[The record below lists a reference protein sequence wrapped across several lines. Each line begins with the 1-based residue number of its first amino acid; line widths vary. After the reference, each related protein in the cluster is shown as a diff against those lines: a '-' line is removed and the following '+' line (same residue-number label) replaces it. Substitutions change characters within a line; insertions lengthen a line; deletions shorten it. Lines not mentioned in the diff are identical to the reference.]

1 MSVQS
6 ATTRNDYTAGA
17 SQTVYAYTFEIK
29 AASDITVIVGGVT
42 KSLNTDYTVSGVGT
56 NSGGNVTLSAAPA
69 SGTTVSLVMEM
80 DLARDTDYQANG
92 AFLADDVNND
102 FDSLWLATNQ
112 QETELGRSLRLNQ
125 TEPTSDMTLP
135 LKDARK
141 GSVLAFHETTGLPV
155 AGPTIANVD
164 SVAGI
169 TGDIATVADNDAN
182 ITTVAGISGNVTSVA
197 NISANVTTVAGNTTN
212 INAVAADAS
221 DIGTVASNISNVN
234 TTAGISSDVTTVAGN
249 NVNITTV
256 AGDSS
261 EITTVAGVASDVSTV
276 SGIASDVTAVAGD
289 ASDIGTVAS
298 SISNVNAVGTN
309 ITNVNNVAGNASNIN
324 AVAADGTDIGTVA
337 GIAANVTTVAG
348 ISSDV
353 TTVAGLETKMDTV
366 IADASDIGTVAGISA
381 NVTTVADNSSNVTTV
396 AGLET
401 KMDTIIADASD
412 IGAVAT
418 NINSVTTVSG
428 ISGDVTTV
436 ASKASDVE
444 TVADNIGDVQAA
456 SQNATNAA
464 ASAQAAASSASTA
477 GTHATN
483 ASASASQAANSATG
497 ADDSEAAAGISASAA
512 SSSASAASS
521 SASSAA
527 SSASDANDSQAA
539 AALSASGASVSASA
553 AAVSAG
559 NSETAAATWNNFYTT
574 YLGAAASAPS
584 TDLLGQPLQ
593 DGALYFN
600 TTDDT
605 MYVFNGSI
613 WIAAE
618 STINIVSVPTQ
629 LAADLTTN
637 GNDIIFGD
645 NDKATFGAGDDLQI
659 YHNGTNSFVSEV
671 GSGDLKL
678 NTNGASVIL
687 QKNTG
692 EPMVKA
698 NTDSS
703 VDLYYDN
710 AKKLA
715 TTPTGIDI
723 NGQATMD
730 GLTVDGNGKF
740 SGTTPIVR
748 LTETDTTNLN
758 TRLAHGGGYF
768 FVSTENDAES
778 ANTPR
783 ISLNHSTGDIS
794 FYEDTG
800 TTPKLFWDA
809 SAESLGIGTTSP
821 ATALEVNGD
830 IGIGRVAGG
839 YTFRETV
846 GGGER
851 ASLKS
856 NASNELLFS
865 IGAAS
870 EAMRIDSSGNVG
882 IGTSSP
888 TSLVHLSGTYPKITL
903 NDETGV
909 DRAFSVGT
917 NNETFTI
924 RNETGSANALTITNA
939 NNVGIGTNSPVNALH
954 LHQQV
959 VTGIHPLLKLQANTS
974 DNTGTRG
981 VSIDFVGTADAA
993 AVGSRIVATRVAA
1006 GAHMDLRFH
1015 VSRDSEAMRIDSSG
1029 KVGIG
1034 TSSPEKAL
1042 HINSGT
1048 SNIGVRVESSDA
1060 TASIEFMD
1068 SGTTGSLQ
1076 SARVGGISNDFFV
1089 QTNGT
1094 ERMRIDSSGNVGI
1107 NTASPVATLHTVA
1120 KAGTTGFLLTGAA
1133 SNNIASFYTSGGSQA
1148 MTLDASGNVGI
1159 GTSSPVAK
1167 LEVSGGIANYPIVVR
1182 SSDQYAGIAFADNTT
1197 SGDANVAIYADGNA
1211 LGFEAGNT
1219 ERMRIDSSGNLL
1231 VGKTSSSYTT
1241 VGAEVKPNG
1250 RLFATANADTPLLLN
1265 RLSAD
1270 GTIANFRKDG
1280 TTVGSIGTVSSGDL
1294 YIADGRNAGIK
1305 LDGGNNQV
1313 LPVTSAGSPLDATLD
1328 LGTSGAAF
1336 KDLYLSGNAYVS
1348 NGTNGRIQLG
1358 GSTNLQIRGGS
1369 AFGGIRYHTNNGH
1382 AWYKDSSELM
1392 QLDANGNLLVGTTE
1406 IGTVPDGARLMN
1418 DGQVRFTSIGTVAYL
1433 NRSGTAGTIQ
1443 EFRQANTSVGYISV
1457 TGSATAYNTSSD
1469 QRLKENIADADD
1481 AGSKIDAIQVRKYD
1495 WKADG
1500 SHQDYGMIA
1509 QELQAVAPEAVSGDA
1524 DSEEMMGVDY
1534 SKLVPMLIKEI
1545 QSLRNRVAQLEE

>member
-141 GSVLAFHETTGLPV
+141 GSVLAFNETTGLPV

-182 ITTVAGISGNVTSVA
+182 ITTVAGISGDVTSVA

-261 EITTVAGVASDVSTV
+261 EITTVAGVASDVSIV

-324 AVAADGTDIGTVA
+324 TVAADGTDIGTVA
-337 GIAANVTTVAG
+337 GISANVTTVAG

-381 NVTTVADNSSNVTTV
+381 SVTTVANNSSNVTTV

-401 KMDTIIADASD
+401 KMDTIIADAAD

-483 ASASASQAANSATG
+483 ASASANQAANSATG

-637 GNDIIFGD
+637 GNDIIFDD
-645 NDKATFGAGDDLQI
+645 NDKAKFGAGDDLQI
-659 YHNGTNSFVSEV
+659 YHDGFNTLIKESGAGSLLIDATNTYFRNAAGTKDYAWMVDGGAVSLFYNNSN
-671 GSGDLKL
+671 KL
-678 NTNGASVIL
+678 
-687 QKNTG
+687 
-692 EPMVKA
+692 
-698 NTDSS
+698 
-703 VDLYYDN
+703 
-710 AKKLA
+710 
-715 TTPTGIDI
+715 TTTSTGIDVT
-723 NGQATMD
+723 GTATMD
-730 GLTVDGNGKF
+730 GLSVETGDTGNGINYGLDIRNSA
-740 SGTTPIVR
+740 SGNSTSYAMPAVSWSNSGLRWASIHGER
-748 LTETDTTNLN
+748 KSSGGFGGNLVFN
-758 TRLAHGGGYF
+758 TM
-768 FVSTENDAES
+768 
-778 ANTPR
+778 NTSNSVTKR
-783 ISLNHSTGDIS
+783 MDIDYNGDIS

-800 TTPKLFWDA
+800 TTAKLFWDA
-809 SAESLGIGTTSP
+809 SAESLGIGTSSPRSLVNVTGSGSDGGILTLENNSNSLQTNRALGQLDFYSNDGSANGTGVKAKIQAIALNSIGNEVGLTFGTSGTGS
-821 ATALEVNGD
+821 ATAV
-830 IGIGRVAGG
+830 
-839 YTFRETV
+839 
-846 GGGER
+846 
-851 ASLKS
+851 
-856 NASNELLFS
+856 
-865 IGAAS
+865 
-870 EAMRIDSSGNVG
+870 EAMRIDSSGRVG

-888 TSLVHLSGTYPKITL
+888 
-903 NDETGV
+903 
-909 DRAFSVGT
+909 
-917 NNETFTI
+917 
-924 RNETGSANALTITNA
+924 SA
-939 NNVGIGTNSPVNALH
+939 
-954 LHQQV
+954 
-959 VTGIHPLLKLQANTS
+959 PL
-974 DNTGTRG
+974 
-981 VSIDFVGTADAA
+981 
-993 AVGSRIVATRVAA
+993 
-1006 GAHMDLRFH
+1006 
-1015 VSRDSEAMRIDSSG
+1015 
-1029 KVGIG
+1029 
-1034 TSSPEKAL
+1034 
-1042 HINSGT
+1042 
-1048 SNIGVRVESSDA
+1048 
-1060 TASIEFMD
+1060 
-1068 SGTTGSLQ
+1068 
-1076 SARVGGISNDFFV
+1076 
-1089 QTNGT
+1089 
-1094 ERMRIDSSGNVGI
+1094 
-1107 NTASPVATLHTVA
+1107 
-1120 KAGTTGFLLTGAA
+1120 
-1133 SNNIASFYTSGGSQA
+1133 
-1148 MTLDASGNVGI
+1148 
-1159 GTSSPVAK
+1159 
-1167 LEVSGGIANYPIVVR
+1167 
-1182 SSDQYAGIAFADNTT
+1182 
-1197 SGDANVAIYADGNA
+1197 
-1211 LGFEAGNT
+1211 
-1219 ERMRIDSSGNLL
+1219 
-1231 VGKTSSSYTT
+1231 
-1241 VGAEVKPNG
+1241 
-1250 RLFATANADTPLLLN
+1250 
-1265 RLSAD
+1265 
-1270 GTIANFRKDG
+1270 
-1280 TTVGSIGTVSSGDL
+1280 
-1294 YIADGRNAGIK
+1294 
-1305 LDGGNNQV
+1305 
-1313 LPVTSAGSPLDATLD
+1313 
-1328 LGTSGAAF
+1328 
-1336 KDLYLSGNAYVS
+1336 
-1348 NGTNGRIQLG
+1348 
-1358 GSTNLQIRGGS
+1358 
-1369 AFGGIRYHTNNGH
+1369 
-1382 AWYKDSSELM
+1382 
-1392 QLDANGNLLVGTTE
+1392 
-1406 IGTVPDGARLMN
+1406 
-1418 DGQVRFTSIGTVAYL
+1418 
-1433 NRSGTAGTIQ
+1433 
-1443 EFRQANTSVGYISV
+1443 
-1457 TGSATAYNTSSD
+1457 
-1469 QRLKENIADADD
+1469 
-1481 AGSKIDAIQVRKYD
+1481 
-1495 WKADG
+1495 
-1500 SHQDYGMIA
+1500 
-1509 QELQAVAPEAVSGDA
+1509 
-1524 DSEEMMGVDY
+1524 
-1534 SKLVPMLIKEI
+1534 
-1545 QSLRNRVAQLEE
+1545 